1 MGCHGWSDTDL
12 VVAEFD
18 CILMDLHM
26 PVCKYLL
33 LLARPGTL
41 ISSPL
46 VDGES
51 AARYIKSTTNRNS
64 STPIIAVS
72 AYSAADTNEPNS
84 LFSASL
90 GKPLQRADLLAV
102 MRKLGFKTSAV
113 QGASYPAKL
122 VTSRVS

>member
-1 MGCHGWSDTDL
+1 
-12 VVAEFD
+12 
-18 CILMDLHM
+18 M

-33 LLARPGTL
+33 LLACPGTL
-41 ISSPL
+41 ISAPL

-64 STPIIAVS
+64 LTPIIAVS

-90 GKPLQRADLLAV
+90 AKPLQRADLLAV

-113 QGASYPAKL
+113 HGASYPAKL